1 MHLLWTCWS
10 RREETLDR
18 LFLLFLA
25 QAAMLPVFHAS
36 DVASLLRALIAKP
49 DVLLLDE
56 MTSGLDPV
64 NAREMIELL
73 GKELPHAVIV
83 LVTHQAFLYP
93 LADQIIQL
101 KGEECYG
108 ESIHPI
114 ATN

>member
-1 MHLLWTCWS
+1 MHIKTPSQKTLIKNLSGGNQQKVILGRWLLT
-10 RREETLDR
+10 
-18 LFLLFLA
+18 
-25 QAAMLPVFHAS
+25 
-36 DVASLLRALIAKP
+36 KP

-101 KGEECYG
+101 KGEKCYG

-114 ATN
+114 APN

>member
-1 MHLLWTCWS
+1 M
-10 RREETLDR
+10 
-18 LFLLFLA
+18 
-25 QAAMLPVFHAS
+25 
-36 DVASLLRALIAKP
+36 
-49 DVLLLDE
+49 LLLDE

-73 GKELPHAVIV
+73 GKELPHTVIV

-93 LADQIIQL
+93 LADQIIQR

-114 ATN
+114 APN